1 MEDAY
6 LLQASSMFFLSLW
19 KTYLGPLIAA
29 GSGFGYFEML
39 IFNLGAGLSS
49 AVSILFINDYWTARR
64 SGRSKGFNGNLRKA
78 LRFWKKYGRLG
89 SATLAPI
96 LIGIPTYALIAR
108 RFKESRRR
116 IVSELTLITFV
127 WCTIIYWAGREGLLI
142 AETLL

>member
-1 MEDAY
+1 MY
-6 LLQASSMFFLSLW
+6 FFSLW

-39 IFNLGAGLSS
+39 IFNLGAALSS
-49 AVSILFINDYWTARR
+49 AVSMVFINDFVAARR
-64 SGRSKGFNGNLRKA
+64 TNRRKGFNGKLRKA

-96 LIGIPTYALIAR
+96 LIGIPTYAVLAR
-108 RFKESRRR
+108 HFKEPRRR
-116 IVSELTLITFV
+116 IISELALITFV
-127 WCTIIYWAGREGLLI
+127 WCSIIYWAGREGLLL

>member
-1 MEDAY
+1 MY
-6 LLQASSMFFLSLW
+6 FLSLW

-29 GSGFGYFEML
+29 GSGFGYIEML
-39 IFNLGAGLSS
+39 IFNLGAALSS
-49 AVSILFINDYWTARR
+49 AASVLFINDVWTARR
-64 SGRSKGFNGNLRKA
+64 SRQHKGFNGNLRKA

-116 IVSELTLITFV
+116 IISELTLITFV
-127 WCTIIYWAGREGLLI
+127 WCTLIYWAGREGLLI